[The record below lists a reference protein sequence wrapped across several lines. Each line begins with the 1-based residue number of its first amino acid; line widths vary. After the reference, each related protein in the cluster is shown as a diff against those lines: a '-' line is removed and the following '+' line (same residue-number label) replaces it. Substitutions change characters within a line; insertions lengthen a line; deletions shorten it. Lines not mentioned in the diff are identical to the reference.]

1 MYHSFT
7 KARCATGFTLFE
19 LLVTLVIISII
30 VTMTVLSIGD
40 NQAERERRLTEQ
52 LATLME
58 LAQESA
64 LFNAE
69 EFALH
74 FWRHGYSFYR
84 LDGEQWQLIMNDAQL
99 RTRELPEDIVI
110 TLYLEGLKVKLP
122 ELFLPESETK
132 TQPQIFILS
141 SGETT
146 PFEIRLGNGQDTD
159 MELISNILG
168 NLTMKR
174 RDG

>member
-1 MYHSFT
+1 
-7 KARCATGFTLFE
+7 
-19 LLVTLVIISII
+19 
-30 VTMTVLSIGD
+30 MTVLSIGD

-84 LDGEQWQLIMNDAQL
+84 LDDEQWQLITNDAQL
-99 RTRELPEDIVI
+99 RTRELPEDIII

-122 ELFLPESETK
+122 ELFVPESETK